1 MPLSLNEIR
10 KRATEFSKEW
20 ENVSDERAEAQTF
33 WNNFFNVFGVSR
45 KRVASFEKP
54 VKKADGHQGFID
66 LLWKGIVLVEH
77 KSKGK
82 DLNTAYKQAKDYF
95 PGLKDEELPRYI
107 VVSNF
112 QDIKLFDLESNTDS
126 EFKLKDLY
134 KNINLFGFISGYQQK
149 AYKDQEPVNVK
160 AAELMGALHD
170 ALLANG
176 YQGHELEVM
185 LVRLLFCLFA
195 EDTTIFEKQQFTEY
209 IELRTN
215 PDGSDLGIHL
225 GQLFQILNTAEDKR
239 QKNLDEQVAAF
250 PYVNGSLFAEPL
262 HLASFNSEMRNKLLK
277 CCYFDWSI
285 ISPAIFGSMFQSVMN
300 PKERRNLG
308 AHYTSEKNIRKVID
322 GLFLDELK
330 EEFDSIKTNK
340 SKLVKFQER
349 IAKLKFL
356 DPACGS
362 GNFLIITYRE
372 LRMLEIEILKILFKG
387 QYVTDVSTLSK
398 IDVDA
403 FYGIEYEEFAS
414 QIAQVAMW
422 LIDHQMNMKLSAE
435 FGEYY
440 KRLPLRKSATIVHGN
455 ALRIDWQS
463 LLNPVNSIYIEA
475 DHINIYK
482 AEEPTSKYKVANV
495 KAKTVTIVEGNRPKE
510 QDGTT
515 FDYILGN
522 PPFIGK
528 HLMTADQDSDME
540 LVFNDVRGSGLLDYV
555 TAWYLKASK
564 FIKGTSIR
572 VAFVS
577 TNSISQGEQV
587 GVLWNELFK
596 YGIKIHFA
604 HRTFK
609 WSNEAKGNAAVF
621 VVVIG
626 FYSDLNSSKIIE
638 KHLFDYP
645 NIKGEPLVTNAKNI
659 NPYLVAADDILVN
672 SRNTPLNAVPSL
684 VYGNKIVDGGF
695 FLFTDEERAEFLRK
709 EPNAKKYLKEIISGE
724 EFLSNKKRFCLWLKD
739 ADPSELKKLPEVL
752 ERIESVKKF
761 RLKSTKAATRI
772 KAQIPSQ
779 FAEYRQPTSDF
790 LIIPRTSSEN
800 RKYIPFAFF
809 TKNYIVNDSC
819 TALPNCSAFHFGV
832 LTSEMH
838 MCWVK
843 YVCGRLKSDFRYSNN
858 LVYNNFPWPQDLPK
872 QKIQGV
878 DKLAQQ
884 VLKVRER
891 YPKSSLADLYDP
903 LTIPAD
909 LVKAHQDLDKFVDTC
924 YRTQPFDTEMHR
936 IEFLFD
942 LYRQYTQPLFG
953 SEKRKKGK
961 KLS

>member
-1 MPLSLNEIR
+1 MPLSINEIR
-10 KRATEFSKEW
+10 KRAIDFSKEW
-20 ENVSDERAEAQTF
+20 ENVTDERAEAQTF
-33 WNNFFNVFGVSR
+33 WNNFFTIFGVSR

-107 VVSNF
+107 IVSNF
-112 QDIKLFDLESNTDS
+112 QDIKLFDLEGDTES

-149 AYKDQEPVNVK
+149 IYKDQEPVNIR
-160 AAELMGALHD
+160 AAELMGDLHD

-176 YQGHELEVM
+176 YEGHELEVM

-225 GQLFQILNTAEDKR
+225 AQLFQTLNTAEDKR
-239 QKNLDEQVAAF
+239 QKNLDEQMVAF
-250 PYVNGSLFAEPL
+250 PYVNGSLFADTIN
-262 HLASFNSEMRNKLLK
+262 LASFNSEMRSKLLK

-330 EEFDSIKTNK
+330 EEFDNIKTNK
-340 SKLVKFQER
+340 PKLIKFQER

-372 LRMLEIEILKILFKG
+372 LRLLEIEILKILFKG

-463 LLNPVNSIYIEA
+463 LLNPVNSIFIEA
-475 DHINIYK
+475 DHVNIYK
-482 AEEPTSKYKVANV
+482 VEEPMPTYKVANV
-495 KAKTVTIVEGNRPKE
+495 KARTVTIVDGARPVGVEKI
-510 QDGTT
+510 T

-522 PPFIGK
+522 PPFVGK
-528 HLMTADQDSDME
+528 HLMSKEQDADIN
-540 LVFNDVRGSGLLDYV
+540 LIFKDVKGAGVLDYV
-555 TAWYLKASK
+555 TAWYLKAARLIQGSN
-564 FIKGTSIR
+564 TN

-587 GVLWNELFK
+587 AILWNELAN
-596 YGIKIHFA
+596 YNIKIKFA

-609 WSNEAKGNAAVF
+609 WNNEANGNAAVF
-621 VVVIG
+621 VVIIG
-626 FYSDLNSSKIIE
+626 FCYNSDTAK
-638 KHLFDYP
+638 KKDYRLFDYP
-645 NIKGEPLVTNAKNI
+645 DVKDEPLVIRANNI
-659 NPYLVAADDILVN
+659 NPYLVPSGNILVT
-672 SRNTPLNAVPSL
+672 SRTKPIANVPSMI
-684 VYGNKIVDGGF
+684 YGSKPVDDGNF
-695 FLFTDEERAEFLRK
+695 IFTDIEKRNFLTIQ
-709 EPNAKKYLKEIISGE
+709 PNAKKFFKPLLSAREYLNGE
-724 EFLSNKKRFCLWLKD
+724 NRWCLWLKD
-739 ADPSELKKLPEVL
+739 AKPEELRNMPLVL
-752 ERIESVKKF
+752 ERINSVRTF
-761 RLKSTKAATRI
+761 RLASSKAPTRES
-772 KAQIPSQ
+772 AQYASL
-779 FAEYRQPTSDF
+779 FAEIRQPSSEF
-790 LIIPRTSSEN
+790 ILIPIHTSEN
-800 RKYIPFAFF
+800 RKYIPFSYYSSD
-809 TKNYIVNDSC
+809 NISNSC
-819 TALPNCSAFHFGV
+819 MAIPNSKPFHFGV

-838 MCWVK
+838 MIWTK
-843 YVCGRLKSDFRYSNN
+843 YICGRLEGRYRYSNN
-858 LVYNNFPWPQDLPK
+858 IVYNNFPWPLDLPK

-878 DKLAQQ
+878 GKLAEQ
-884 VLKVRER
+884 VLKVRQR

-903 LTIPAD
+903 LTMPSD
-909 LVKAHQDLDKFVDTC
+909 LVKAHQDLDKFVDSC
-924 YRTQPFDTEMHR
+924 YRPQAFDTEMQR

-942 LYRQYTQPLFG
+942 LYKQYTQPLFG
-953 SEKRKKGK
+953 SEKKKNRR
-961 KLS
+961 

>member
-1 MPLSLNEIR
+1 MPISLNEIR

-20 ENVSDERAEAQTF
+20 ENVADERAEAQTF

-45 KRVASFEKP
+45 KRVATFEKP

-149 AYKDQEPVNVK
+149 AYKDQEPVNIK

-195 EDTTIFEKQQFTEY
+195 EDTTIFERQQFTDY

-225 GQLFQILNTAEDKR
+225 GQLFQTLNTAEDKR

-262 HLASFNSEMRNKLLK
+262 NLASFNSEMRSKLLT

-330 EEFDSIKTNK
+330 DEFEGIKTNK
-340 SKLVKFQER
+340 SKLTKFQEK

-372 LRMLEIEILKILFKG
+372 LRLLEIEILKVLFKG

-440 KRLPLRKSATIVHGN
+440 KRLPLKKSATIVHGN

-463 LLNPVNSIYIEA
+463 LLNPINSIYIEA
-475 DHINIYK
+475 DHVNIYR
-482 AEEPTSKYKVANV
+482 AEEPESKYKIANI
-495 KAKTVTIVEGNRPKE
+495 KAKTVTIVEGESAKREDKTP
-510 QDGTT
+510 
-515 FDYILGN
+515 FDFILGN
-522 PPFIGK
+522 PPFIGTAYQSK
-528 HLMTADQDSDME
+528 DQKEDMTK
-540 LVFNDVRGSGLLDYV
+540 VFNGVNSFGMLDYV
-555 TAWYLKASK
+555 CAWYMKASVLIPK
-564 FIKGTSIR
+564 FHDASCLCVNK
-572 VAFVS
+572 
-577 TNSISQGEQV
+577 
-587 GVLWNELFK
+587 
-596 YGIKIHFA
+596 
-604 HRTFK
+604 
-609 WSNEAKGNAAVF
+609 
-621 VVVIG
+621 
-626 FYSDLNSSKIIE
+626 
-638 KHLFDYP
+638 FD
-645 NIKGEPLVTNAKNI
+645 
-659 NPYLVAADDILVN
+659 
-672 SRNTPLNAVPSL
+672 
-684 VYGNKIVDGGF
+684 F
-695 FLFTDEERAEFLRK
+695 
-709 EPNAKKYLKEIISGE
+709 
-724 EFLSNKKRFCLWLKD
+724 
-739 ADPSELKKLPEVL
+739 
-752 ERIESVKKF
+752 
-761 RLKSTKAATRI
+761 
-772 KAQIPSQ
+772 
-779 FAEYRQPTSDF
+779 
-790 LIIPRTSSEN
+790 PR
-800 RKYIPFAFF
+800 
-809 TKNYIVNDSC
+809 
-819 TALPNCSAFHFGV
+819 
-832 LTSEMH
+832 
-838 MCWVK
+838 
-843 YVCGRLKSDFRYSNN
+843 
-858 LVYNNFPWPQDLPK
+858 
-872 QKIQGV
+872 
-878 DKLAQQ
+878 
-884 VLKVRER
+884 
-891 YPKSSLADLYDP
+891 
-903 LTIPAD
+903 
-909 LVKAHQDLDKFVDTC
+909 
-924 YRTQPFDTEMHR
+924 
-936 IEFLFD
+936 
-942 LYRQYTQPLFG
+942 
-953 SEKRKKGK
+953 
-961 KLS
+961 

>member
-1 MPLSLNEIR
+1 
-10 KRATEFSKEW
+10 
-20 ENVSDERAEAQTF
+20 
-33 WNNFFNVFGVSR
+33 
-45 KRVASFEKP
+45 
-54 VKKADGHQGFID
+54 
-66 LLWKGIVLVEH
+66 
-77 KSKGK
+77 
-82 DLNTAYKQAKDYF
+82 
-95 PGLKDEELPRYI
+95 
-107 VVSNF
+107 
-112 QDIKLFDLESNTDS
+112 
-126 EFKLKDLY
+126 
-134 KNINLFGFISGYQQK
+134 
-149 AYKDQEPVNVK
+149 
-160 AAELMGALHD
+160 
-170 ALLANG
+170 
-176 YQGHELEVM
+176 
-185 LVRLLFCLFA
+185 
-195 EDTTIFEKQQFTEY
+195 
-209 IELRTN
+209 
-215 PDGSDLGIHL
+215 
-225 GQLFQILNTAEDKR
+225 
-239 QKNLDEQVAAF
+239 
-250 PYVNGSLFAEPL
+250 
-262 HLASFNSEMRNKLLK
+262 MRSKLLK

-330 EEFDSIKTNK
+330 EEFENIKTNK
-340 SKLVKFQER
+340 SKLIKFQEK

-372 LRMLEIEILKILFKG
+372 LRLLEIEILKILFKG

-475 DHINIYK
+475 EHVNIYK
-482 AEEPTSKYKVANV
+482 GEEPVEKYKVANI
-495 KAKTVTIVEGNRPKE
+495 KAKTVTIVEGAKPKTKE
-510 QDGTT
+510 KTT

-540 LVFNDVRGSGLLDYV
+540 LVFNGAKGSGLLDYV
-555 TAWYLKASK
+555 TAWYLKAAK
-564 FIKGTSIR
+564 CIKDTHIR

-587 GVLWNELFK
+587 GALWNELFK
-596 YGIKIHFA
+596 YGVKIHFA

-621 VVVIG
+621 VVIIG
-626 FYSDLNSSKIIE
+626 FYCDLSNSNSIE

-645 NIKGEPLVTNAKNI
+645 DTKGEPLVAKAKNI
-659 NPYLVAADDILVN
+659 NPYLVAADDVLVN

-684 VYGNKIVDGGF
+684 IYGNKIVDGGF
-695 FLFTDEERAEFLRK
+695 FLFTEKEKAEFLKK

-739 ADPSELKKLPEVL
+739 ADPSELKKLPEIL
-752 ERIESVKKF
+752 KRIENVKEF
-761 RLKSTKAATRI
+761 RLKSTKAATRA

-779 FAEYRQPTSDF
+779 FAEYRQPSSDF

-819 TALPNCSAFHFGV
+819 TALPNCSTFHFGI

-878 DKLAQQ
+878 EKLTAQ
-884 VLKVRER
+884 VLRIRER

-903 LTIPAD
+903 LTMPAD
-909 LVKAHQDLDKFVDTC
+909 LVKAHQDLDRFVDTC
-924 YRTQPFDTEMHR
+924 YRAQPFETEMQR

-942 LYRQYTQPLFG
+942 LYKQYTQPLFG
-953 SEKRKKGK
+953 SEKKKKGK
-961 KLS
+961 K

>member
-20 ENVSDERAEAQTF
+20 ENVTDERAEAQTF
-33 WNNFFNVFGVSR
+33 WNNFFNIFGVSR

-82 DLNTAYKQAKDYF
+82 DLETAYKQAKDYF

-149 AYKDQEPVNVK
+149 VYKDQEPVNIK
-160 AAELMGALHD
+160 AAELMGGLHD

-225 GQLFQILNTAEDKR
+225 GQLFQTLNAAEDKR

-250 PYVNGSLFAEPL
+250 PYVNGSLFAETIN
-262 HLASFNSEMRNKLLK
+262 LASFNSEMRSKLLK

-330 EEFDSIKTNK
+330 EEFENIKTNK
-340 SKLVKFQER
+340 SKLIKFQEK

-372 LRMLEIEILKILFKG
+372 LRLLEIEILKILFKG

-475 DHINIYK
+475 EHVNIYK
-482 AEEPTSKYKVANV
+482 GEEPLEKYKVANI
-495 KAKTVTIVEGNRPKE
+495 KAKTVTIVEGAKPKTKE
-510 QDGTT
+510 KTT

-522 PPFIGK
+522 PPFIG
-528 HLMTADQDSDME
+528 TAYQSKEQKEDMAR
-540 LVFNDVRGSGLLDYV
+540 VFNGVKSFGMLDYV
-555 TAWYLKASK
+555 CAWYIISAKVIQNS
-564 FIKGTSIR
+564 TTQVS
-572 VAFVS
+572 FVS
-577 TNSISQGEQV
+577 TNSISQGEQPA
-587 GVLWNELFK
+587 VLWSELLK
-596 YGIKIHFA
+596 LGAKIKFG

-609 WSNEAKGNAAVF
+609 WNNEAKGKAAVH

-626 FYSDLNSSKIIE
+626 FQFGDSQNKTLYEYHDIS
-638 KHLFDYP
+638 
-645 NIKGEPLVTNAKNI
+645 GEPLSRKVKNI
-659 NPYLVAADDILVN
+659 NPYLVAGDDLTLASI
-672 SRNTPLNAVPSL
+672 SKPICSSPIMQSGSALN
-684 VYGNKIVDGGF
+684 DGGF
-695 FLFTDEERAEFLRK
+695 LILTEEEVNLIVNADSKYKKLIKKFYSGQDFL
-709 EPNAKKYLKEIISGE
+709 NG
-724 EFLSNKKRFCLWLKD
+724 SNRWCLWLKFTE
-739 ADPSELKKLPEVL
+739 PSELKSNSFI
-752 ERIESVKKF
+752 IE
-761 RLKSTKAATRI
+761 RLKKVKEFRENSSRTQTKRMAAF
-772 KAQIPSQ
+772 PYLFS
-779 FAEYRQPTSDF
+779 EERQPTSDF
-790 LIIPRTSSEN
+790 LLIPKVSSEN
-800 RKYIPFAFF
+800 RTYIPIGYMTKDDIITDKNFF
-809 TKNYIVNDSC
+809 VPKASSY
-819 TALPNCSAFHFGV
+819 HFGV
-832 LTSEMH
+832 LTSLMH
-838 MCWVK
+838 MTWMR
-843 YVCGRLKSDFRYSNN
+843 YVCGRLKSDYSYSNTI
-858 LVYNNFPWPQDLPK
+858 VYNNFPWPQDLPK

-878 DKLAQQ
+878 AKLAQQ

-903 LTIPAD
+903 LTMPAD
-909 LVKAHQDLDKFVDTC
+909 LIKAHQDLDKFVDTC
-924 YRTQPFDTEMHR
+924 YRAQPFDTEMQR

-942 LYRQYTQPLFG
+942 LYKQYTQPLFG
-953 SEKRKKGK
+953 SEKKKKGK
-961 KLS
+961 K

>member
-10 KRATEFSKEW
+10 KRATEFSNEW
-20 ENVSDERAEAQTF
+20 QNVADERAEAQTF
-33 WNNFFNVFGVSR
+33 WNSFFNVFGVSR
-45 KRVASFEKP
+45 RRFASFEKP

-107 VVSNF
+107 VVSDF
-112 QDIKLFDLESNTDS
+112 HEFKVYDLEAGTET
-126 EFKLKDLY
+126 EFNLKDLY
-134 KNINLFGFISGYQQK
+134 KNLNLFGFISGYQQRV
-149 AYKDQEPVNVK
+149 YKDQEPVNIK
-160 AAELMGALHD
+160 AAELMGDLHD
-170 ALLANG
+170 TLLANG
-176 YQGHELEVM
+176 YEGHELEVM

-195 EDTTIFEKQQFTEY
+195 EDTTIFDKQQFTDY
-209 IELRTN
+209 IELRTKE
-215 PDGSDLGIHL
+215 DGSDLGIHL
-225 GQLFQILNTAEDKR
+225 AQLFQTLNTDFSER

-250 PYVNGSLFAEPL
+250 PYVNGSLFGHSL
-262 HLASFNSEMRNKLLK
+262 NLASFNSDMRTKLLK
-277 CCYFDWSI
+277 CCYFDWSV

-300 PKERRNLG
+300 PKVRRNLG
-308 AHYTSEKNIRKVID
+308 AHYTSEKNILKLIK
-322 GLFLDELK
+322 GLFLDELW
-330 EEFDSIKTNK
+330 EEFETTKTNK
-340 SKLVKFQER
+340 NKLEKFHEK
-349 IAKLKFL
+349 ISNLKFL

-372 LRMLEIEILKILFKG
+372 IRLLELEILKILRKG
-387 QYVTDVSTLSK
+387 QLVTDISSISK

-414 QIAQVAMW
+414 QIATVAMW
-422 LIDHQMNMKLSAE
+422 LIDHQMNMRLSTE

-463 LLNPVNSIYIEA
+463 LLNPLNSIDIEA
-475 DHINIYK
+475 EHVNIYTVN
-482 AEEPTSKYKVANV
+482 EPPLSYKEVNI
-495 KAKTVTIVEGNRPKE
+495 KAKSYKEHKGPIPLSKVKVTY
-510 QDGTT
+510 
-515 FDYILGN
+515 DYILGN
-522 PPFIGK
+522 PPFVGK
-528 HLMTADQDSDME
+528 HLLNKDQASDMQW
-540 LVFNDVRGSGLLDYV
+540 VFQNVKNAGLLDYV
-555 TAWYLKASK
+555 TAWYLKAAQLIQHTVTK
-564 FIKGTSIR
+564 

-596 YGIKIHFA
+596 YDVKIHFA

-609 WSNEAKGNAAVF
+609 WTNEAKGNAAVF
-621 VVVIG
+621 VVILG
-626 FYSDLNSSKIIE
+626 FYSESEIGKNPE
-638 KHLFDYP
+638 KQLFDYP
-645 NIKGEPLVTNAKNI
+645 DIKGEPLVVKTKNI
-659 NPYLVAADDILVN
+659 NPYLVAAEDIVVN
-672 SRNTPLNAVPSL
+672 SRSTPLSNVPPL
-684 VYGNKIVDGGF
+684 IYGNKIVDGGY
-695 FLFTDEERAEFLRK
+695 FLFTEDGRNDFLSK
-709 EPNAKKYLKEIISGE
+709 EPKAKNFFKEIISGE
-724 EFLSNKKRFCLWLKD
+724 EFLSNKKRYCLWLKD

-752 ERIESVKKF
+752 KRIASVKEF
-761 RLKSTKAATRI
+761 RLKSTKAATRE

-779 FAEYRQPTSDF
+779 FAEYRQPNADY

-809 TKNYIVNDSC
+809 TKDYIVNDSC
-819 TALPNCSAFHFGV
+819 TALPNSSPFHFGI

-838 MCWVK
+838 MCWIK
-843 YVCGRLKSDFRYSNN
+843 YICGRLKSDYRYSNS

-878 DKLAQQ
+878 EKLAQQ

-891 YPKSSLADLYDP
+891 YPKSSLADMYDP
-903 LTIPAD
+903 LTMPAD
-909 LVKAHQDLDKFVDTC
+909 LVRAHQDLDKFVDTC
-924 YRTQPFDTEMHR
+924 YRTQSFDTEMQR

-942 LYRQYTQPLFG
+942 LYKKYTQPLFG
-953 SEKRKKGK
+953 SEKKKK
-961 KLS
+961 IQK

>member
-10 KRATEFSKEW
+10 KRAIDFSKEW
-20 ENVSDERAEAQTF
+20 ENVTDERAEAQTF
-33 WNNFFNVFGVSR
+33 WNNFFTIFGVSR

-107 VVSNF
+107 IVSNF
-112 QDIKLFDLESNTDS
+112 QDIKLFDLEGDTES

-149 AYKDQEPVNVK
+149 IYKDQEPVNIR
-160 AAELMGALHD
+160 AAELMGDLHD

-176 YQGHELEVM
+176 YEGHELEVM

-225 GQLFQILNTAEDKR
+225 AQLFQTLNTAEDKR
-239 QKNLDEQVAAF
+239 QKNLDEQVVAF
-250 PYVNGSLFAEPL
+250 PYVNGSLFADTIN
-262 HLASFNSEMRNKLLK
+262 LASFNSEMRSKLLK

-330 EEFDSIKTNK
+330 EEFDNIKTNK
-340 SKLVKFQER
+340 PKLIKFQES

-372 LRMLEIEILKILFKG
+372 LRLLEIEILKILFKG

-463 LLNPVNSIYIEA
+463 LLNPVNSIFIEA
-475 DHINIYK
+475 DHVNIYK
-482 AEEPTSKYKVANV
+482 VEEPTTTYKIANV
-495 KAKTVTIVEGNRPKE
+495 KARTVTIVDGARPVGVAKI
-510 QDGTT
+510 T

-522 PPFIGK
+522 PPFVGTAYQSK
-528 HLMTADQDSDME
+528 EQKEDMTI
-540 LVFNDVRGSGLLDYV
+540 VFNGVKSYGMLDYV
-555 TAWYLKASK
+555 CAWYLKAATVIQNSK
-564 FIKGTSIR
+564 TQ

-577 TNSISQGEQV
+577 TNSISQGEQPA
-587 GVLWNELFK
+587 VLWNELYK
-596 YGIKIHFA
+596 LGIKIKFG

-609 WSNEAKGNAAVF
+609 WNNEAKGKAAVH
-621 VVVIG
+621 VVIIG
-626 FYSDLNSSKIIE
+626 FCVNESSNKT
-638 KHLFDYP
+638 LFEYT
-645 NIKGEPLVTNAKNI
+645 NINGEPLARKVRNI
-659 NPYLVAADDILVN
+659 NPYIVAGDDLTLASI
-672 SRNTPLNAVPSL
+672 SKPICPSPIMQSGSALN
-684 VYGNKIVDGGF
+684 DGGF
-695 FLFTDEERAEFLRK
+695 LILTDDEVRNLFKLDTKYKKLVKKFYSGQDFLH
-709 EPNAKKYLKEIISGE
+709 G
-724 EFLSNKKRFCLWLKD
+724 SNRWCLWLKH
-739 ADPSELKKLPEVL
+739 ADPSELKGDLFITE
-752 ERIESVKKF
+752 
-761 RLKSTKAATRI
+761 RLKKVKEFRENST
-772 KAQIPSQ
+772 
-779 FAEYRQPTSDF
+779 
-790 LIIPRTSSEN
+790 
-800 RKYIPFAFF
+800 
-809 TKNYIVNDSC
+809 
-819 TALPNCSAFHFGV
+819 
-832 LTSEMH
+832 
-838 MCWVK
+838 
-843 YVCGRLKSDFRYSNN
+843 
-858 LVYNNFPWPQDLPK
+858 
-872 QKIQGV
+872 
-878 DKLAQQ
+878 
-884 VLKVRER
+884 
-891 YPKSSLADLYDP
+891 
-903 LTIPAD
+903 
-909 LVKAHQDLDKFVDTC
+909 
-924 YRTQPFDTEMHR
+924 
-936 IEFLFD
+936 
-942 LYRQYTQPLFG
+942 
-953 SEKRKKGK
+953 
-961 KLS
+961 

>member
-20 ENVSDERAEAQTF
+20 ENVTDERAEAQTF
-33 WNNFFNVFGVSR
+33 WNNFFYIFGVSR

-82 DLNTAYKQAKDYF
+82 DLETAYKQAKDYF

-149 AYKDQEPVNVK
+149 VYKDQEPVNIK
-160 AAELMGALHD
+160 AAELMGGLHD

-225 GQLFQILNTAEDKR
+225 GQLFQTLNAAEDKR

-250 PYVNGSLFAEPL
+250 PYVNGSLFAETIN
-262 HLASFNSEMRNKLLK
+262 LASFNSEMRSKLLK

-330 EEFDSIKTNK
+330 EEFENIKTNK
-340 SKLVKFQER
+340 SKLIKFQEK

-372 LRMLEIEILKILFKG
+372 LRLLEIEILKILFKG

-475 DHINIYK
+475 EHVNIYK
-482 AEEPTSKYKVANV
+482 GEEPVEKYKVANI
-495 KAKTVTIVEGNRPKE
+495 KAKTVTIVEGAKPKTKE
-510 QDGTT
+510 KTT
-515 FDYILGN
+515 YDYVFGN
-522 PPFIGK
+522 PPFIGTAYQNK
-528 HLMTADQDSDME
+528 EQKEDMTK
-540 LVFNDVRGSGLLDYV
+540 VFNGVKSFGMLDYV
-555 TAWYLKASK
+555 SAWYLKAASLIQNSK
-564 FIKGTSIR
+564 TQ

-577 TNSISQGEQV
+577 TNSISQGEQPAL
-587 GVLWNELFK
+587 LWNELFRLNVK
-596 YGIKIHFA
+596 IKFG
-604 HRTFK
+604 HRTFR
-609 WSNEAKGNAAVF
+609 WNNEAKGKAAVH
-621 VVVIG
+621 VVIIG
-626 FYSDLNSSKIIE
+626 FSIE
-638 KHLFDYP
+638 DSHNKKLFDY
-645 NIKGEPLVTNAKNI
+645 NDINGEPLSRRVKNI
-659 NPYLVAADDILVN
+659 NPYLVAGDDLTLASVN
-672 SRNTPLNAVPSL
+672 KPISSAPLMQSGSAL
-684 VYGNKIVDGGF
+684 RDGGF
-695 FLFTDEERAEFLRK
+695 LIISDVEKEAFVKKHPEAKKLIKKFYSGDEFINGFNRWCLRLKDTEPAELRK
-709 EPNAKKYLKEIISGE
+709 YPEILLRLE
-724 EFLSNKKRFCLWLKD
+724 E
-739 ADPSELKKLPEVL
+739 
-752 ERIESVKKF
+752 VKKF
-761 RLKSTKAATRI
+761 REASTRANTKRMAAF
-772 KAQIPSQ
+772 PYL
-779 FAEYRQPTSDF
+779 FAEERQPNSDF
-790 LIIPRTSSEN
+790 LLIPKVSSEN
-800 RKYIPFAFF
+800 RIYIPIGYMTQDDIITDKNFF
-809 TKNYIVNDSC
+809 VPKASSY
-819 TALPNCSAFHFGV
+819 HFGI
-832 LTSEMH
+832 LTSLMH
-838 MCWVK
+838 MTWMR
-843 YVCGRLKSDFRYSNN
+843 YTCGRLESRYSYSNTI
-858 LVYNNFPWPQDLPK
+858 VYNNFPWPQDLPK

-878 DKLAQQ
+878 EKLAQQ

-903 LTIPAD
+903 LTMPAD

-924 YRTQPFDTEMHR
+924 YRAQPFDTEMQR

-942 LYRQYTQPLFG
+942 LYKQYTQPLFG
-953 SEKRKKGK
+953 SEKKKRGK
-961 KLS
+961 K

>member
-20 ENVSDERAEAQTF
+20 ENVTDERAEAQTF
-33 WNNFFNVFGVSR
+33 WNNFFNIFGVSR

-82 DLNTAYKQAKDYF
+82 DLETAYKQAKDYF

-149 AYKDQEPVNVK
+149 VYKDQEAVNIK
-160 AAELMGALHD
+160 AAELMGGLHD

-225 GQLFQILNTAEDKR
+225 GQLFQTLNAAEDKR

-250 PYVNGSLFAEPL
+250 PYVNGSLFAETIN
-262 HLASFNSEMRNKLLK
+262 LASFNSEMRSKLLK

-330 EEFDSIKTNK
+330 EEFENIKTNK
-340 SKLVKFQER
+340 SKLIKFQEK

-372 LRMLEIEILKILFKG
+372 LRLLEIEILKILFKG

-475 DHINIYK
+475 EHVNIYK
-482 AEEPTSKYKVANV
+482 GEEPLEKYKVANI
-495 KAKTVTIVEGNRPKE
+495 KAKTVTIVEGAKPKTKE
-510 QDGTT
+510 KTT

-522 PPFIGK
+522 PPFIG
-528 HLMTADQDSDME
+528 TAYQSKEQKEDMAR
-540 LVFNDVRGSGLLDYV
+540 VFNGVKSFGMLDYV
-555 TAWYLKASK
+555 CAWYIISAKVIQNS
-564 FIKGTSIR
+564 TTQVS
-572 VAFVS
+572 FVS
-577 TNSISQGEQV
+577 TNSISQGEQPA
-587 GVLWNELFK
+587 VLWSELLK
-596 YGIKIHFA
+596 LGAKIKFG

-609 WSNEAKGNAAVF
+609 WNNEAKGKAAVH

-626 FYSDLNSSKIIE
+626 FQFGDSQNKTLYEYHDIS
-638 KHLFDYP
+638 
-645 NIKGEPLVTNAKNI
+645 GEPLSRKVKNI
-659 NPYLVAADDILVN
+659 NPYLVAGDDLTLASI
-672 SRNTPLNAVPSL
+672 SKPICSSPIMQSGSALN
-684 VYGNKIVDGGF
+684 DGGF
-695 FLFTDEERAEFLRK
+695 LILTEEEVNLIVNADSKYKKLIKKFYSGQDFL
-709 EPNAKKYLKEIISGE
+709 NG
-724 EFLSNKKRFCLWLKD
+724 SNRWCLWLKFTE
-739 ADPSELKKLPEVL
+739 PSELKSNSFI
-752 ERIESVKKF
+752 IE
-761 RLKSTKAATRI
+761 RLKKVKEFRENSSRTQTKRMAAF
-772 KAQIPSQ
+772 PYLFS
-779 FAEYRQPTSDF
+779 EERQPTSDF
-790 LIIPRTSSEN
+790 LLIPKVSSEN
-800 RKYIPFAFF
+800 RTYIPIGYMTKDDIITDKNFF
-809 TKNYIVNDSC
+809 VPKASSY
-819 TALPNCSAFHFGV
+819 HFGV
-832 LTSEMH
+832 LTSLMH
-838 MCWVK
+838 MTWMR
-843 YVCGRLKSDFRYSNN
+843 YVCGRLKSDYSYSNTI
-858 LVYNNFPWPQDLPK
+858 VYNNFPWPQDLPK

-878 DKLAQQ
+878 AKLAQQ

-903 LTIPAD
+903 LTMPAD
-909 LVKAHQDLDKFVDTC
+909 LIKAHQDLDKFVDTC
-924 YRTQPFDTEMHR
+924 YRAQPFDTEMQR

-942 LYRQYTQPLFG
+942 LYKQYTQPLFG
-953 SEKRKKGK
+953 SEKKKKGK
-961 KLS
+961 K

>member
-20 ENVSDERAEAQTF
+20 ENVTDERAEAQTF
-33 WNNFFNVFGVSR
+33 WNNFFNIFGVSR

-82 DLNTAYKQAKDYF
+82 DLETAYKQAKDYF

-149 AYKDQEPVNVK
+149 VYKDQEPVNIK
-160 AAELMGALHD
+160 AAELMGGLHD

-225 GQLFQILNTAEDKR
+225 GQLFQTLNAAEDKR

-250 PYVNGSLFAEPL
+250 PYVNGSLFAETIN
-262 HLASFNSEMRNKLLK
+262 LASFNSEMRSKLLK

-330 EEFDSIKTNK
+330 EEFENIKTNK
-340 SKLVKFQER
+340 SKLIKFQEK

-372 LRMLEIEILKILFKG
+372 LRLLEIEILKILFKG

-422 LIDHQMNMKLSAE
+422 LIEHQMNMKLSAE

-475 DHINIYK
+475 EHVNIYK
-482 AEEPTSKYKVANV
+482 GEEPVEKYKVANI
-495 KAKTVTIVEGNRPKE
+495 KAKTVTIVEGAKPKTKE
-510 QDGTT
+510 KTT

-522 PPFIGK
+522 PPFIG
-528 HLMTADQDSDME
+528 TAYQSKEQKEDMAR
-540 LVFNDVRGSGLLDYV
+540 VFNGVKSFGMLDYV
-555 TAWYLKASK
+555 CAWYIISAKVIQNS
-564 FIKGTSIR
+564 TTQVS
-572 VAFVS
+572 FVS
-577 TNSISQGEQV
+577 TNSISQGEQPA
-587 GVLWNELFK
+587 VLWSELLK
-596 YGIKIHFA
+596 LGAKIKFG

-609 WSNEAKGNAAVF
+609 WNNEAKGKAAVH

-626 FYSDLNSSKIIE
+626 FQFGDSQNKTLYEYHDIS
-638 KHLFDYP
+638 
-645 NIKGEPLVTNAKNI
+645 GEPLSRKVKNI
-659 NPYLVAADDILVN
+659 NPYLVAGDDLTLASI
-672 SRNTPLNAVPSL
+672 SKPICSSPIMQSGSALN
-684 VYGNKIVDGGF
+684 DGGF
-695 FLFTDEERAEFLRK
+695 LILTEEEVNLIVNADSKYKKLIKKFYSGQDFL
-709 EPNAKKYLKEIISGE
+709 NG
-724 EFLSNKKRFCLWLKD
+724 SNRWCLWLKFTE
-739 ADPSELKKLPEVL
+739 PSELKSNSFI
-752 ERIESVKKF
+752 IE
-761 RLKSTKAATRI
+761 RLKKVKEFRENSSRTQTKRMAAF
-772 KAQIPSQ
+772 PYLFS
-779 FAEYRQPTSDF
+779 EERQPTSDF
-790 LIIPRTSSEN
+790 LLIPKVSSEN
-800 RKYIPFAFF
+800 RTYIPIGYMTKDDIITDKNFF
-809 TKNYIVNDSC
+809 VPKASSY
-819 TALPNCSAFHFGV
+819 HFGV
-832 LTSEMH
+832 LTSLMH
-838 MCWVK
+838 MTWMR
-843 YVCGRLKSDFRYSNN
+843 YVCGRLKSDYSYSNTI
-858 LVYNNFPWPQDLPK
+858 VYNNFPWPQDLPK

-878 DKLAQQ
+878 AKLAQQ

-903 LTIPAD
+903 LTMPAD
-909 LVKAHQDLDKFVDTC
+909 LIKAHQDLDKFVDTC
-924 YRTQPFDTEMHR
+924 YRAQPFDTEMQR

-942 LYRQYTQPLFG
+942 LYKQYTQPLFG
-953 SEKRKKGK
+953 SEKKKKGEK
-961 KLS
+961 

>member
-20 ENVSDERAEAQTF
+20 ENVTDERAEAQTF
-33 WNNFFNVFGVSR
+33 WNNFFNIFGVSR

-82 DLNTAYKQAKDYF
+82 DLETAYKQAKDYF

-149 AYKDQEPVNVK
+149 VYKDQEPVNIK
-160 AAELMGALHD
+160 AAELMGGLHD

-225 GQLFQILNTAEDKR
+225 GQLFQTLNAAEDKR

-250 PYVNGSLFAEPL
+250 PYVNGSLFAETIN
-262 HLASFNSEMRNKLLK
+262 LASFNSEMRSKLLK

-330 EEFDSIKTNK
+330 EEFENIKTNK
-340 SKLVKFQER
+340 SKLIKFQEK

-372 LRMLEIEILKILFKG
+372 LRLLEIEILKILFKG

-422 LIDHQMNMKLSAE
+422 LIEHQMNMKLSAE

-475 DHINIYK
+475 EHVNIYK
-482 AEEPTSKYKVANV
+482 GEEPVEKYKVANI
-495 KAKTVTIVEGNRPKE
+495 KAKTVTIVEGAKPKTKE
-510 QDGTT
+510 KTT

-522 PPFIGK
+522 PPFIG
-528 HLMTADQDSDME
+528 TAYQSKEQKEDMAR
-540 LVFNDVRGSGLLDYV
+540 VFNGVKSFGMLDYV
-555 TAWYLKASK
+555 CAWYIISAKVIQNS
-564 FIKGTSIR
+564 TTQVS
-572 VAFVS
+572 FVS
-577 TNSISQGEQV
+577 TNSISQGEQPA
-587 GVLWNELFK
+587 VLWSELLK
-596 YGIKIHFA
+596 LGAKIKFG

-609 WSNEAKGNAAVF
+609 WNNEAKGKAAVH

-626 FYSDLNSSKIIE
+626 FQFGDSQNKTLYEYHDIS
-638 KHLFDYP
+638 
-645 NIKGEPLVTNAKNI
+645 GEPLSRKVKNI
-659 NPYLVAADDILVN
+659 NPYLVAGDDLTLASI
-672 SRNTPLNAVPSL
+672 SKPICSSPIMQSGSALN
-684 VYGNKIVDGGF
+684 DGGF
-695 FLFTDEERAEFLRK
+695 LILTEEEVNLIVNADSKYKKLIKKFYSGQDFL
-709 EPNAKKYLKEIISGE
+709 NG
-724 EFLSNKKRFCLWLKD
+724 SNRWCLWLKFTE
-739 ADPSELKKLPEVL
+739 PSELKSNSFI
-752 ERIESVKKF
+752 IE
-761 RLKSTKAATRI
+761 RLKKVKEFRENSSRTQTKRMAAF
-772 KAQIPSQ
+772 PYLFS
-779 FAEYRQPTSDF
+779 EERQPTSDF
-790 LIIPRTSSEN
+790 LLIPKVSSEN
-800 RKYIPFAFF
+800 RTYIPIGYMTKDDIITDKNFF
-809 TKNYIVNDSC
+809 VPKASSY
-819 TALPNCSAFHFGV
+819 HFGV
-832 LTSEMH
+832 LTSLMH
-838 MCWVK
+838 MTWMR
-843 YVCGRLKSDFRYSNN
+843 YVCGRLKSDYSYSNTI
-858 LVYNNFPWPQDLPK
+858 VYNNFPWPQDLPK

-878 DKLAQQ
+878 EKLAQQ

-903 LTIPAD
+903 LTMHAD

-924 YRTQPFDTEMHR
+924 YRAQSFDTEMQR

-942 LYRQYTQPLFG
+942 LYKQYTQPLFG
-953 SEKRKKGK
+953 SEKKKKGK
-961 KLS
+961 K

>member
-10 KRATEFSKEW
+10 KRATDFSNEW
-20 ENVSDERAEAQTF
+20 ENVTDERAEAQTF
-33 WNNFFNVFGVSR
+33 WNNFFNIFGVSR

-82 DLNTAYKQAKDYF
+82 DLETAYKQAKDYF

-149 AYKDQEPVNVK
+149 VYKDQEPVNIK
-160 AAELMGALHD
+160 AAELMGGLHD

-225 GQLFQILNTAEDKR
+225 GQLFQTLNAAEDKR

-250 PYVNGSLFAEPL
+250 PYVNGSLFAETIN
-262 HLASFNSEMRNKLLK
+262 LASFNSEMRSKLLK

-330 EEFDSIKTNK
+330 EEFENIKTNK
-340 SKLVKFQER
+340 SKLIKFQEK

-372 LRMLEIEILKILFKG
+372 LRLLEIEILKILFKG

-475 DHINIYK
+475 EHVNIYK
-482 AEEPTSKYKVANV
+482 GEEPVEKYKVANI
-495 KAKTVTIVEGNRPKE
+495 KAKTVTIVEDAKPKTKE
-510 QDGTT
+510 KTT

-522 PPFIGK
+522 PPFIG
-528 HLMTADQDSDME
+528 TAYQSKEQKEDMAR
-540 LVFNDVRGSGLLDYV
+540 VFNGVKSFGMLDYV
-555 TAWYLKASK
+555 CAWYIISAKVIQNS
-564 FIKGTSIR
+564 TTQVS
-572 VAFVS
+572 FVS
-577 TNSISQGEQV
+577 TNSISQGEQPA
-587 GVLWNELFK
+587 VLWSELLK
-596 YGIKIHFA
+596 LGAKIKFG

-609 WSNEAKGNAAVF
+609 WNNEAKGKAAVH

-626 FYSDLNSSKIIE
+626 FQFGDSQNKTLYEYHDIS
-638 KHLFDYP
+638 
-645 NIKGEPLVTNAKNI
+645 GEPLSRKVKNI
-659 NPYLVAADDILVN
+659 NPYLVAGDDLTLASI
-672 SRNTPLNAVPSL
+672 SKPICSSPIMQSGSALN
-684 VYGNKIVDGGF
+684 DGGF
-695 FLFTDEERAEFLRK
+695 LILTEEEVNLIVNADSKYKKLIKKFYSGQDFL
-709 EPNAKKYLKEIISGE
+709 NG
-724 EFLSNKKRFCLWLKD
+724 SNRWCLWLKFTE
-739 ADPSELKKLPEVL
+739 PSELKSNSFI
-752 ERIESVKKF
+752 IE
-761 RLKSTKAATRI
+761 RLKKVKEFRENSSRTQTKRMAAF
-772 KAQIPSQ
+772 PYLFS
-779 FAEYRQPTSDF
+779 EERQPTSDF
-790 LIIPRTSSEN
+790 LLIPKVSSEN
-800 RKYIPFAFF
+800 RTYIPIGYMTKDDIITDKNFF
-809 TKNYIVNDSC
+809 VPKASSY
-819 TALPNCSAFHFGV
+819 HFGV
-832 LTSEMH
+832 LTSLMH
-838 MCWVK
+838 MTWMR
-843 YVCGRLKSDFRYSNN
+843 YVCGRLKSDYSYSNTI
-858 LVYNNFPWPQDLPK
+858 VYNNFPWPQDLPK

-878 DKLAQQ
+878 AKLAQQ

-903 LTIPAD
+903 LTMPAD
-909 LVKAHQDLDKFVDTC
+909 LIKAHQDLDKFVDTC
-924 YRTQPFDTEMHR
+924 YRAQPFDTEMQR

-942 LYRQYTQPLFG
+942 LYKQYTQPLFG
-953 SEKRKKGK
+953 SEKKKKGK
-961 KLS
+961 K

>member
-20 ENVSDERAEAQTF
+20 ENVTDERAEAQTF
-33 WNNFFNVFGVSR
+33 WNNFFNIFGVSR

-82 DLNTAYKQAKDYF
+82 DLETAYKQAKDYF

-149 AYKDQEPVNVK
+149 VYKDQEPVNIK
-160 AAELMGALHD
+160 AAELMGGLHD

-225 GQLFQILNTAEDKR
+225 GQLFQTLNAAEDKR

-250 PYVNGSLFAEPL
+250 PYVNGSLFAETIN
-262 HLASFNSEMRNKLLK
+262 LASFNSEMRSKLLK

-330 EEFDSIKTNK
+330 EEFENIKTNK
-340 SKLVKFQER
+340 SKLIKFQEK

-372 LRMLEIEILKILFKG
+372 LRLLEIEILKILFKG

-475 DHINIYK
+475 EHVNIYK
-482 AEEPTSKYKVANV
+482 GEEPVEKYKVANI
-495 KAKTVTIVEGNRPKE
+495 KAKTVTIVEGAKPKTKE
-510 QDGTT
+510 KTT

-522 PPFIGK
+522 PPFIG
-528 HLMTADQDSDME
+528 TAYQSKEQKEDMAR
-540 LVFNDVRGSGLLDYV
+540 VFNGVKSFGMLDYV
-555 TAWYLKASK
+555 CAWYIISAKVIQNS
-564 FIKGTSIR
+564 TTQVS
-572 VAFVS
+572 FVS
-577 TNSISQGEQV
+577 TNSISQGEQPA
-587 GVLWNELFK
+587 VLWSELLK
-596 YGIKIHFA
+596 LGAKIKFG

-609 WSNEAKGNAAVF
+609 WNNEAKGKAAVH

-626 FYSDLNSSKIIE
+626 FQFGDSQNKTLYEYHDIS
-638 KHLFDYP
+638 
-645 NIKGEPLVTNAKNI
+645 GEPLSRKVKNI
-659 NPYLVAADDILVN
+659 NPYLVAGDDLTLASI
-672 SRNTPLNAVPSL
+672 SKPICSSPIMQSGSALN
-684 VYGNKIVDGGF
+684 DGGF
-695 FLFTDEERAEFLRK
+695 LILTEEEVNLIVNADSKYKKLIKKFYSGQDFL
-709 EPNAKKYLKEIISGE
+709 NG
-724 EFLSNKKRFCLWLKD
+724 SNRWCLWLKFTE
-739 ADPSELKKLPEVL
+739 PSELKSNSFI
-752 ERIESVKKF
+752 IE
-761 RLKSTKAATRI
+761 RLKKVKEFRENSSRTQTKRMAAF
-772 KAQIPSQ
+772 PYLFS
-779 FAEYRQPTSDF
+779 EERQPTSDF
-790 LIIPRTSSEN
+790 LLIPKVSSEN
-800 RKYIPFAFF
+800 RTYIPIGYMTKDDIITDKNFF
-809 TKNYIVNDSC
+809 VPKASSY
-819 TALPNCSAFHFGV
+819 HFGV
-832 LTSEMH
+832 LTSLMH
-838 MCWVK
+838 MTWMR
-843 YVCGRLKSDFRYSNN
+843 YVCGRLKSDYSYSNTI
-858 LVYNNFPWPQDLPK
+858 VYNNFPWPQDLPK

-878 DKLAQQ
+878 AKLAQQ

-903 LTIPAD
+903 LTMPAD
-909 LVKAHQDLDKFVDTC
+909 LIKAHQDLDKFVDTC
-924 YRTQPFDTEMHR
+924 YRAQPFDTEMQR

-942 LYRQYTQPLFG
+942 LYKQYTQPLFG
-953 SEKRKKGK
+953 SEKKKKGK
-961 KLS
+961 K

>member
-10 KRATEFSKEW
+10 KRATDFSKEW
-20 ENVSDERAEAQTF
+20 ENVTDERAEAQTF
-33 WNNFFNVFGVSR
+33 WNNFFNIFGVSR

-82 DLNTAYKQAKDYF
+82 DLETAYKQAKDYF

-149 AYKDQEPVNVK
+149 VYKDQEPVNIK
-160 AAELMGALHD
+160 AAELMGGLHD

-225 GQLFQILNTAEDKR
+225 GQLFQTLNAAEDKR

-250 PYVNGSLFAEPL
+250 PYVNGSLFAETIN
-262 HLASFNSEMRNKLLK
+262 LASFNSEMRSKLLK

-330 EEFDSIKTNK
+330 EEFENIKTNK
-340 SKLVKFQER
+340 SKLIKFQEK

-372 LRMLEIEILKILFKG
+372 LRLLEIEILKILFKG

-422 LIDHQMNMKLSAE
+422 LIEHQMNMKLSAE

-475 DHINIYK
+475 EHVNIYK
-482 AEEPTSKYKVANV
+482 GEEPVEKYKVANI
-495 KAKTVTIVEGNRPKE
+495 KAKTVTIVEGAKPKTKE
-510 QDGTT
+510 KTT

-522 PPFIGK
+522 PPFIG
-528 HLMTADQDSDME
+528 TAYQSKEQKEDMAR
-540 LVFNDVRGSGLLDYV
+540 VFNGVKSFGMLDYV
-555 TAWYLKASK
+555 CAWYIISAKVIQNS
-564 FIKGTSIR
+564 TTQVS
-572 VAFVS
+572 FVS
-577 TNSISQGEQV
+577 TNSISQGEQPA
-587 GVLWNELFK
+587 VLWSELLK
-596 YGIKIHFA
+596 LGAKIKFG

-609 WSNEAKGNAAVF
+609 WNNEAKGKAAVH

-626 FYSDLNSSKIIE
+626 FQFGDSQNKTLYEYHDIS
-638 KHLFDYP
+638 
-645 NIKGEPLVTNAKNI
+645 GEPLSRKVKNI
-659 NPYLVAADDILVN
+659 NPYLVAGDDLTLASI
-672 SRNTPLNAVPSL
+672 SKPICSSPIMQSGSALN
-684 VYGNKIVDGGF
+684 DGGF
-695 FLFTDEERAEFLRK
+695 LILTEEEVNLIVNADSKYKKLIKKFYSGQDFL
-709 EPNAKKYLKEIISGE
+709 NG
-724 EFLSNKKRFCLWLKD
+724 SNRWCLWLKFTE
-739 ADPSELKKLPEVL
+739 PSELKSNSFI
-752 ERIESVKKF
+752 IE
-761 RLKSTKAATRI
+761 RLKKVKEFRENSSRTQTKRMAAF
-772 KAQIPSQ
+772 PYLFS
-779 FAEYRQPTSDF
+779 EERQPTSDF
-790 LIIPRTSSEN
+790 LLIPKVSSEN
-800 RKYIPFAFF
+800 RTYIPIGYMTKDDIITDKNFF
-809 TKNYIVNDSC
+809 VPKASSY
-819 TALPNCSAFHFGV
+819 HFGV
-832 LTSEMH
+832 LTSLMH
-838 MCWVK
+838 MTWMR
-843 YVCGRLKSDFRYSNN
+843 YVCGRLKSDYSYSNTI
-858 LVYNNFPWPQDLPK
+858 VYNNFPWPQDLPK

-878 DKLAQQ
+878 AKLAQQ

-903 LTIPAD
+903 LTMPAD
-909 LVKAHQDLDKFVDTC
+909 LIKAHQDLDKFVDTC
-924 YRTQPFDTEMHR
+924 YRAQPFDTEMQR

-942 LYRQYTQPLFG
+942 LYKQYTQPLFG
-953 SEKRKKGK
+953 SEKKKKGK
-961 KLS
+961 K

>member
-1 MPLSLNEIR
+1 MPISLNEIR

-20 ENVSDERAEAQTF
+20 ENVTDERAEAQTF

-149 AYKDQEPVNVK
+149 AYKDQEPVNIK

-176 YQGHELEVM
+176 YEGHELEVM

-195 EDTTIFEKQQFTEY
+195 EDTTIFERQQFTEY
-209 IELRTN
+209 VELRTN
-215 PDGSDLGIHL
+215 ADGSDLGIHL
-225 GQLFQILNTAEDKR
+225 GQLFQTLNTAEDKR

-262 HLASFNSEMRNKLLK
+262 NLASFNSEMRNKLLK

-330 EEFDSIKTNK
+330 EEFESIKTNK
-340 SKLVKFQER
+340 SKLIKFQEK

-372 LRMLEIEILKILFKG
+372 LRLLEIEILKILFKG

-440 KRLPLRKSATIVHGN
+440 KRLPLKKSATIVNGN
-455 ALRIDWQS
+455 ALRIKWEDVLPNGQLS
-463 LLNPVNSIYIEA
+463 
-475 DHINIYK
+475 
-482 AEEPTSKYKVANV
+482 
-495 KAKTVTIVEGNRPKE
+495 
-510 QDGTT
+510 
-515 FDYILGN
+515 YILGN
-522 PPFIGK
+522 PPFIGYAWQTSEQK
-528 HLMTADQDSDME
+528 EDLKR
-540 LVFNDVRGSGLLDYV
+540 VFSSVDGAGVLDYV
-555 TAWYLKASK
+555 TAWYIKASE
-564 FIKGTSIR
+564 FIQNKEIK

-577 TNSISQGEQV
+577 TNSIIQGEQSSI
-587 GVLWNELFK
+587 LWQEMFK
-596 YGIKIHFA
+596 NSITIFFA

-609 WSNEAKGNAAVF
+609 WNNEAKGNAAVH
-621 VVVIG
+621 VVIIG
-626 FYSDLNSSKIIE
+626 FASFDVSNKRIYEYSD
-638 KHLFDYP
+638 
-645 NIKGEPLVTNAKNI
+645 IKGEPLQIRVKRI
-659 NPYLVAADDILVN
+659 NNYLVDAENVFVQKRSQPISN
-672 SRNTPLNAVPSL
+672 VPSINRGSDAIDD
-684 VYGNKIVDGGF
+684 GN
-695 FLFTDEERAEFLRK
+695 FLLDQEERDLLISEYPNIKKYIKSFLMGKEFLNNIPR
-709 EPNAKKYLKEIISGE
+709 Y
-724 EFLSNKKRFCLWLKD
+724 CLWLKN
-739 ADPSELKKLPEVL
+739 ADLSELKKYPLVYKKI
-752 ERIESVKKF
+752 ERVKEF
-761 RLKSTKAATRI
+761 REKSKRAQTLKAA
-772 KAQIPSQ
+772 KFPYL
-779 FAEYRQPTSDF
+779 FGEERQPDSDY
-790 LIIPRTSSEN
+790 LAIPKVSSEN
-800 RKYIPFAFF
+800 REYIPIAYCSKDIICGDKLF
-809 TKNYIVNDSC
+809 N
-819 TALPNCSAFHFGV
+819 LPKASFFHFGV
-832 LTSEMH
+832 LTSAMH
-838 MCWVK
+838 MTWMRHT
-843 YVCGRLKSDFRYSNN
+843 CGRLESRYSYSNTI
-858 LVYNNFPWPQDLPK
+858 VYNNFPWPVNLPK

-878 DKLAQQ
+878 EKLAQQ

-891 YPKSSLADLYDP
+891 YHKNSLADLYDP
-903 LTIPAD
+903 ITMPAD

-924 YRTQPFDTEMHR
+924 YRPQPFATEMQR

-942 LYRQYTQPLFG
+942 LYKQYTQPLFG
-953 SEKRKKGK
+953 SEKKKKAK
-961 KLS
+961 K

>member
-10 KRATEFSKEW
+10 KRATDFSKEW
-20 ENVSDERAEAQTF
+20 ENVTDERAEAQTF
-33 WNNFFNVFGVSR
+33 WNNFFTIFGVSR

-82 DLNTAYKQAKDYF
+82 DLNTAYTQAKDYF

-107 VVSNF
+107 IVSNF
-112 QDIKLFDLESNTDS
+112 QDIKLFDLEGDTES

-149 AYKDQEPVNVK
+149 IYKDQEPVNIR
-160 AAELMGALHD
+160 AAELMGDLHD

-225 GQLFQILNTAEDKR
+225 AQLFQTLNTAEDKR
-239 QKNLDEQVAAF
+239 QKNLDEQVVAF
-250 PYVNGSLFAEPL
+250 PYVNGSLFADTIN
-262 HLASFNSEMRNKLLK
+262 LASFNSEMRSKLLK

-330 EEFDSIKTNK
+330 EEFDNIKTNK
-340 SKLVKFQER
+340 PKLIKFQER

-372 LRMLEIEILKILFKG
+372 LRLLEIEILKILFKG

-455 ALRIDWQS
+455 ALRINWQS
-463 LLNPVNSIYIEA
+463 LLNPVNSIFIEA
-475 DHINIYK
+475 DHVNIYK
-482 AEEPTSKYKVANV
+482 VEEPMPTYKVANV
-495 KAKTVTIVEGNRPKE
+495 KARTVTIVDGARPVGQEKI
-510 QDGTT
+510 T

-522 PPFIGK
+522 PPFVGTAYQSK
-528 HLMTADQDSDME
+528 EQKEDMTI
-540 LVFNDVRGSGLLDYV
+540 VFNGVKSYGMLDYV
-555 TAWYLKASK
+555 CAWYLKAATVIQNSK
-564 FIKGTSIR
+564 TQ

-577 TNSISQGEQV
+577 TNSISQGEQPA
-587 GVLWNELFK
+587 VLWNELYK
-596 YGIKIHFA
+596 LGIKIKFG

-609 WSNEAKGNAAVF
+609 WNNEAKGKAAVH
-621 VVVIG
+621 VVIIG
-626 FYSDLNSSKIIE
+626 FCVNESPNKT
-638 KHLFDYP
+638 LFEYT
-645 NIKGEPLVTNAKNI
+645 NINGEPLARKVRNI
-659 NPYLVAADDILVN
+659 NPYIVAGDDLTLASI
-672 SRNTPLNAVPSL
+672 SKPICPSPIMQSGSALN
-684 VYGNKIVDGGF
+684 DGGF
-695 FLFTDEERAEFLRK
+695 LILTDDEVRNLFKLDTKYKKLVKKFYSGQDFL
-709 EPNAKKYLKEIISGE
+709 NG
-724 EFLSNKKRFCLWLKD
+724 SNRWCLWLKH
-739 ADPSELKKLPEVL
+739 ADPSELKGDLFITE
-752 ERIESVKKF
+752 
-761 RLKSTKAATRI
+761 RLKKVKEFRDNSTRI
-772 KAQIPSQ
+772 QTKRMAAFPYLFS
-779 FAEYRQPTSDF
+779 EERQPSSDF
-790 LIIPRTSSEN
+790 LLIPKVSSEN
-800 RKYIPFAFF
+800 RVYVPIGYMSKDDIITDKNFF
-809 TKNYIVNDSC
+809 VPKAS
-819 TALPNCSAFHFGV
+819 SFHFGI
-832 LTSEMH
+832 LTSLMH
-838 MCWVK
+838 MTWMR
-843 YVCGRLKSDFRYSNN
+843 YVCGRLKSDYSYSNTI
-858 LVYNNFPWPQDLPK
+858 VYNNFPWPVDLPK

-878 DKLAQQ
+878 GKLAEQ
-884 VLKVRER
+884 VLKVRQR

-903 LTIPAD
+903 LTMPSD
-909 LVKAHQDLDKFVDTC
+909 LVKAHQDLDKFVDSC
-924 YRTQPFDTEMHR
+924 YRPQAFDTEMQR

-942 LYRQYTQPLFG
+942 LYKQHTQPLFG
-953 SEKRKKGK
+953 SEKRKNRR
-961 KLS
+961 

>member
-20 ENVSDERAEAQTF
+20 ENVTDERAEAQTF
-33 WNNFFNVFGVSR
+33 WNNFFNIFGVSR

-82 DLNTAYKQAKDYF
+82 DLETAYKQAKDYF

-149 AYKDQEPVNVK
+149 VYKDQEPVNIK
-160 AAELMGALHD
+160 AAELMGGLHD

-225 GQLFQILNTAEDKR
+225 GHLFQTLNAAEDKR

-250 PYVNGSLFAEPL
+250 PYVNGSLFAETIN
-262 HLASFNSEMRNKLLK
+262 LASFNSEMRSKLLK

-330 EEFDSIKTNK
+330 EEFENIKTNK
-340 SKLVKFQER
+340 SKLIKFQEK

-372 LRMLEIEILKILFKG
+372 LRLLEIEILKILFKG

-475 DHINIYK
+475 EHVNIYK
-482 AEEPTSKYKVANV
+482 GEEPVEKYKVANI
-495 KAKTVTIVEGNRPKE
+495 KAKTVTIVEGAKPKTKE
-510 QDGTT
+510 KTT

-522 PPFIGK
+522 PPFIG
-528 HLMTADQDSDME
+528 TAYQSKEQKEDMAR
-540 LVFNDVRGSGLLDYV
+540 VFNGVKSFGMLDYV
-555 TAWYLKASK
+555 CAWYIISAKVIQNS
-564 FIKGTSIR
+564 TTQVS
-572 VAFVS
+572 FVS
-577 TNSISQGEQV
+577 TNSISQGEQPA
-587 GVLWNELFK
+587 VLWSELLK
-596 YGIKIHFA
+596 LGAKIKFG

-609 WSNEAKGNAAVF
+609 WNNEAKGKAAVH

-626 FYSDLNSSKIIE
+626 FQFGDSQNKTLYEYHDIS
-638 KHLFDYP
+638 
-645 NIKGEPLVTNAKNI
+645 GEPLSRKVKNI
-659 NPYLVAADDILVN
+659 NPYLVAGDDLTLASI
-672 SRNTPLNAVPSL
+672 SKPICSSPIMQSGSALN
-684 VYGNKIVDGGF
+684 DGGF
-695 FLFTDEERAEFLRK
+695 LILTEEEVNLIVNADSKYKKLIKKFYSGQDFL
-709 EPNAKKYLKEIISGE
+709 NG
-724 EFLSNKKRFCLWLKD
+724 SNRWCLWLKFTE
-739 ADPSELKKLPEVL
+739 PSELKSNSFI
-752 ERIESVKKF
+752 IE
-761 RLKSTKAATRI
+761 RLKKVKEFRENSSRTQTKRMAAF
-772 KAQIPSQ
+772 PYLFS
-779 FAEYRQPTSDF
+779 EERQPTSDF
-790 LIIPRTSSEN
+790 LLIPKVSSEN
-800 RKYIPFAFF
+800 RTYIPIGYMTKDDIITDKNFF
-809 TKNYIVNDSC
+809 VPKASSY
-819 TALPNCSAFHFGV
+819 HFGV
-832 LTSEMH
+832 LTSLMH
-838 MCWVK
+838 MTWMR
-843 YVCGRLKSDFRYSNN
+843 YVCGRLKSDYSYSNTI
-858 LVYNNFPWPQDLPK
+858 VYNNFPWPQDLPK

-878 DKLAQQ
+878 AKLAQQ

-903 LTIPAD
+903 LTMPAD
-909 LVKAHQDLDKFVDTC
+909 LIKAHQDLDKFVDTC
-924 YRTQPFDTEMHR
+924 YRAQPFDTEMQR

-942 LYRQYTQPLFG
+942 LYKQYTQPLFG
-953 SEKRKKGK
+953 SEKKKKGK
-961 KLS
+961 K

>member
-20 ENVSDERAEAQTF
+20 ENVTDERAEAQTF
-33 WNNFFNVFGVSR
+33 WNNFFNIFGVSR

-82 DLNTAYKQAKDYF
+82 DLETAYKQAKDYF

-149 AYKDQEPVNVK
+149 VYKDQEAVNIK
-160 AAELMGALHD
+160 AAELMGGLHD

-225 GQLFQILNTAEDKR
+225 GQLFQTLNAAEDKR

-250 PYVNGSLFAEPL
+250 PYVNGSLFAETIN
-262 HLASFNSEMRNKLLK
+262 LASFNSEMRSKLLK

-330 EEFDSIKTNK
+330 EEFENIKTNK
-340 SKLVKFQER
+340 SKLIKFQEK

-372 LRMLEIEILKILFKG
+372 LRLLEIEILKILFKG

-475 DHINIYK
+475 EHVNIYK
-482 AEEPTSKYKVANV
+482 GEEPVEKYKVANI
-495 KAKTVTIVEGNRPKE
+495 KAKTVTIVEGAKPKTKE
-510 QDGTT
+510 KTT

-522 PPFIGK
+522 PPFIG
-528 HLMTADQDSDME
+528 TAYQSKEQKEDMAR
-540 LVFNDVRGSGLLDYV
+540 VFNGVKSFGMLDYV
-555 TAWYLKASK
+555 CAWYIISAKVIQNS
-564 FIKGTSIR
+564 TTQVS
-572 VAFVS
+572 FVS
-577 TNSISQGEQV
+577 TNSISQGEQPA
-587 GVLWNELFK
+587 VLWSELLK
-596 YGIKIHFA
+596 LGAKIKFG

-609 WSNEAKGNAAVF
+609 WNNEAKGKAAVH

-626 FYSDLNSSKIIE
+626 FQFGDSQNKTLYEYHDIS
-638 KHLFDYP
+638 
-645 NIKGEPLVTNAKNI
+645 GEPLSRKVKNI
-659 NPYLVAADDILVN
+659 NPYLVAGDDLTLASI
-672 SRNTPLNAVPSL
+672 SKPICSSPIMQSGSALN
-684 VYGNKIVDGGF
+684 DGGF
-695 FLFTDEERAEFLRK
+695 LILTEEEVNLIVNADSKYKKLIKKFYSGQDFL
-709 EPNAKKYLKEIISGE
+709 NG
-724 EFLSNKKRFCLWLKD
+724 SNRWCLWLKFTE
-739 ADPSELKKLPEVL
+739 PSELKSNSFI
-752 ERIESVKKF
+752 IE
-761 RLKSTKAATRI
+761 RLKKVKEFRENSSRTQTKRMAAF
-772 KAQIPSQ
+772 PYLFS
-779 FAEYRQPTSDF
+779 EERQPTSDF
-790 LIIPRTSSEN
+790 LLIPKVSSEN
-800 RKYIPFAFF
+800 RTYIPIGYMTKDDIITDKNFF
-809 TKNYIVNDSC
+809 VPKASSY
-819 TALPNCSAFHFGV
+819 HFGV
-832 LTSEMH
+832 LTSLMH
-838 MCWVK
+838 MTWMR
-843 YVCGRLKSDFRYSNN
+843 YVCGRLKSDYSYSNTI
-858 LVYNNFPWPQDLPK
+858 VYNNFPWPQDLPK

-878 DKLAQQ
+878 AKLAQQ

-903 LTIPAD
+903 LTMPAD
-909 LVKAHQDLDKFVDTC
+909 LIKAHQDLDKFVDTC
-924 YRTQPFDTEMHR
+924 YRAQPFDTEMQR

-942 LYRQYTQPLFG
+942 LYKQYTQPLFG
-953 SEKRKKGK
+953 SAKKKKGK
-961 KLS
+961 K

>member
-20 ENVSDERAEAQTF
+20 ENVTDERAEAQTF
-33 WNNFFNVFGVSR
+33 WNNFFNIFGVSR

-82 DLNTAYKQAKDYF
+82 DLETAYKQAKDYF

-149 AYKDQEPVNVK
+149 VYKDQEPVNIK
-160 AAELMGALHD
+160 AAELMGGLHD

-215 PDGSDLGIHL
+215 PEGSDLGIHL
-225 GQLFQILNTAEDKR
+225 GQLFQTLNAAEDKR

-250 PYVNGSLFAEPL
+250 PYVNGSLFAETIN
-262 HLASFNSEMRNKLLK
+262 LASFNSEMRSKLLK

-330 EEFDSIKTNK
+330 EEFENIKTNK
-340 SKLVKFQER
+340 SKLIKFQEK

-372 LRMLEIEILKILFKG
+372 LRLLEIEILKILFKG

-475 DHINIYK
+475 EHVNIYK
-482 AEEPTSKYKVANV
+482 GEEPLEKYKVANI
-495 KAKTVTIVEGNRPKE
+495 KAKTVTIVEGAKPKTKE
-510 QDGTT
+510 KTT

-522 PPFIGK
+522 PPFIG
-528 HLMTADQDSDME
+528 TAYQSKEQKEDMAR
-540 LVFNDVRGSGLLDYV
+540 VFNGVKSFGMLDYV
-555 TAWYLKASK
+555 CAWYIISAKVIQNS
-564 FIKGTSIR
+564 TTQVS
-572 VAFVS
+572 FVS
-577 TNSISQGEQV
+577 TNSISQGEQPA
-587 GVLWNELFK
+587 VLWSELLK
-596 YGIKIHFA
+596 LGAKIKFG

-609 WSNEAKGNAAVF
+609 WNNEAKGKAAVH

-626 FYSDLNSSKIIE
+626 FQFGDSQNKTLYEYHDIS
-638 KHLFDYP
+638 
-645 NIKGEPLVTNAKNI
+645 GEPLSRKVKNI
-659 NPYLVAADDILVN
+659 NPYLVAGDDLTLASI
-672 SRNTPLNAVPSL
+672 SKPICSSPIMQSGSALN
-684 VYGNKIVDGGF
+684 DGGF
-695 FLFTDEERAEFLRK
+695 LILTEEEVNLIVNADSKYKKLIKKFYSGQDFL
-709 EPNAKKYLKEIISGE
+709 NG
-724 EFLSNKKRFCLWLKD
+724 SNRWCLWLKFTE
-739 ADPSELKKLPEVL
+739 PSELKSNSFI
-752 ERIESVKKF
+752 IE
-761 RLKSTKAATRI
+761 RLKKVKEFRENSSRTQTKRMAAF
-772 KAQIPSQ
+772 PYLFS
-779 FAEYRQPTSDF
+779 EERQPTSDF
-790 LIIPRTSSEN
+790 LLIPKVSSEN
-800 RKYIPFAFF
+800 RTYIPIGYMTKDDIITDKNFF
-809 TKNYIVNDSC
+809 VPKASSY
-819 TALPNCSAFHFGV
+819 HFGV
-832 LTSEMH
+832 LTSLMH
-838 MCWVK
+838 MTWMR
-843 YVCGRLKSDFRYSNN
+843 YVCGRLKSDYSYSNTI
-858 LVYNNFPWPQDLPK
+858 VYNNFPWPQDLPK

-878 DKLAQQ
+878 AKLAQQ

-903 LTIPAD
+903 LTMPAD
-909 LVKAHQDLDKFVDTC
+909 LIKAHQDLDKFVDTC
-924 YRTQPFDTEMHR
+924 YRAQPFDTEMQR

-942 LYRQYTQPLFG
+942 LYKQYTQPLFG
-953 SEKRKKGK
+953 SEKKKKGK
-961 KLS
+961 K

>member
-10 KRATEFSKEW
+10 KRAIDFSKEW
-20 ENVSDERAEAQTF
+20 ENVTDERAEAQTF
-33 WNNFFNVFGVSR
+33 WNNFFTIFGVSR

-107 VVSNF
+107 IVSNF
-112 QDIKLFDLESNTDS
+112 QDIKLFDLEGDTES

-149 AYKDQEPVNVK
+149 IYKDQEPVNIR
-160 AAELMGALHD
+160 AAELMGDLHD

-176 YQGHELEVM
+176 YEGHELEVM

-225 GQLFQILNTAEDKR
+225 AQLFQTLNTAEDKR
-239 QKNLDEQVAAF
+239 QKNLDEQMVAF
-250 PYVNGSLFAEPL
+250 PYVNGSLFADTIN
-262 HLASFNSEMRNKLLK
+262 LASFNSEMRSKLLK

-330 EEFDSIKTNK
+330 EEFDNIKTNK
-340 SKLVKFQER
+340 PKLIKFQER

-372 LRMLEIEILKILFKG
+372 LRLLEIEILKILFKG

-463 LLNPVNSIYIEA
+463 LLNPVNSIFIEA
-475 DHINIYK
+475 DHVNIYK
-482 AEEPTSKYKVANV
+482 VEEPMPTYKVANV
-495 KAKTVTIVEGNRPKE
+495 KARTVTIVDGARPVGVEKI
-510 QDGTT
+510 T

-522 PPFIGK
+522 PPFVGK
-528 HLMTADQDSDME
+528 HLMSKEQDADIN
-540 LVFNDVRGSGLLDYV
+540 LIFKDVKGAGVLDYV
-555 TAWYLKASK
+555 TAWYLKAARLIQGSN
-564 FIKGTSIR
+564 TN

-587 GVLWNELFK
+587 AILWNELAN
-596 YGIKIHFA
+596 YDIKIKFA

-609 WSNEAKGNAAVF
+609 WNNEAKGNAAVF
-621 VVVIG
+621 VVIIG
-626 FYSDLNSSKIIE
+626 FCYNSDTAK
-638 KHLFDYP
+638 KKDYRLFDYP
-645 NIKGEPLVTNAKNI
+645 DVKDEPLVIRANNI
-659 NPYLVAADDILVN
+659 NPYLVPSGNILVT
-672 SRNTPLNAVPSL
+672 SRTKPIANVPSMI
-684 VYGNKIVDGGF
+684 YGSKPVDDGNF
-695 FLFTDEERAEFLRK
+695 IFTDIEKRNFLTIQ
-709 EPNAKKYLKEIISGE
+709 PNAKKFFKPLLSAREYLNGE
-724 EFLSNKKRFCLWLKD
+724 NRWCLWLKD
-739 ADPSELKKLPEVL
+739 AKPEELRNMPLVL
-752 ERIESVKKF
+752 ERINSVRTF
-761 RLKSTKAATRI
+761 RLASSKAPTRES
-772 KAQIPSQ
+772 AQYASL
-779 FAEYRQPTSDF
+779 FAEIRQPSSEF
-790 LIIPRTSSEN
+790 ILIPIHTSEN
-800 RKYIPFAFF
+800 RKYIPFSYYSSD
-809 TKNYIVNDSC
+809 NILSNSC
-819 TALPNCSAFHFGV
+819 MAIPNSKPFHFGV

-838 MCWVK
+838 MIWTK
-843 YVCGRLKSDFRYSNN
+843 YICGRLEGRYRYSNN
-858 LVYNNFPWPQDLPK
+858 IVYNNFPWPLDLPK

-878 DKLAQQ
+878 GKLAEQ
-884 VLKVRER
+884 VLKVRQR

-903 LTIPAD
+903 LTMPSD
-909 LVKAHQDLDKFVDTC
+909 LVKAHQDLDKFVDSC
-924 YRTQPFDTEMHR
+924 YRPQAFETEMQR

-942 LYRQYTQPLFG
+942 LYKQYTQPLFG
-953 SEKRKKGK
+953 SEKKKNRR
-961 KLS
+961 

>member
-10 KRATEFSKEW
+10 KRATEFSNDW
-20 ENVSDERAEAQTF
+20 ENAADERAEAQTF
-33 WNNFFNVFGVSR
+33 WNNFFSVFGVSR

-82 DLNTAYKQAKDYF
+82 DLNTAYKQAKEYF

-112 QDIKLFDLESNTDS
+112 QYFKLVDLESNTET

-134 KNINLFGFISGYQQK
+134 KNIDLFGFISGYQQK
-149 AYKDQEPVNVK
+149 TYKDQEPVNIK
-160 AAELMGALHD
+160 AAELMGILHD

-176 YQGHELEVM
+176 YKGHELEVM

-215 PDGSDLGIHL
+215 SDGSDLGIHL
-225 GQLFQILNTAEDKR
+225 AQLFQTLNTEEAKR

-262 HLASFNSEMRNKLLK
+262 NLASFNSDMRNKLLQ

-285 ISPAIFGSMFQSVMN
+285 ISPAIFGSMFQSIMN

-330 EEFDSIKTNK
+330 EEFESIKTNK
-340 SKLVKFQER
+340 SKLFKFHEK

-372 LRMLEIEILKILFKG
+372 LRLLEIEILKILFKG

-398 IDVDA
+398 MDVDA

-440 KRLPLRKSATIVHGN
+440 KRLPLKKSATIVHGN
-455 ALRIDWQS
+455 ALRLDWQS
-463 LLNPVNSIYIEA
+463 LLNPINSIYIEA
-475 DHINIYK
+475 DHVNIYQV
-482 AEEPTSKYKVANV
+482 EEPKPIYQVANV
-495 KAKTVTIVEGNRPKE
+495 KAKTVTIVDSERPTINTKV
-510 QDGTT
+510 T

-522 PPFIGK
+522 PPFVG
-528 HLMTADQDSDME
+528 TAYQSKEQKEDMAK
-540 LVFNDVRGSGLLDYV
+540 VFNGVKSLGMLDYV
-555 TAWYLKASK
+555 CAWYILSAK
-564 FIKGTSIR
+564 FIQGTETQ

-577 TNSISQGEQV
+577 TNSISQGEQPA
-587 GVLWNELFK
+587 VLWNELFK
-596 YGIKIHFA
+596 FGTKIKFA

-609 WSNEAKGNAAVF
+609 WNNEAKGKAAVH
-621 VVVIG
+621 VIIIG
-626 FYSDLNSSKIIE
+626 FQFADNENKTLYEYNDISK
-638 KHLFDYP
+638 
-645 NIKGEPLVTNAKNI
+645 EPLSRKVRNI
-659 NPYLVAADDILVN
+659 NPYLVAGDDLTLASI
-672 SRNTPLNAVPSL
+672 SKPISSSPIMQSGSALN
-684 VYGNKIVDGGF
+684 DGGF
-695 FLFTDEERAEFLRK
+695 FILTEEEVKKLLKSDSKYKKLIKKFFSGQDFL
-709 EPNAKKYLKEIISGE
+709 NG
-724 EFLSNKKRFCLWLKD
+724 SNRWCLWLKQ
-739 ADPSELKKLPEVL
+739 ADPSVLKSDSFIAERLKKVKEFR
-752 ERIESVKKF
+752 ESSARIQ
-761 RLKSTKAATRI
+761 TKRMAAF
-772 KAQIPSQ
+772 PYLFS
-779 FAEYRQPTSDF
+779 EERQPTADF
-790 LIIPRTSSEN
+790 LLIPKVSSEN
-800 RKYIPFAFF
+800 RKYIPIAFM
-809 TKNYIVNDSC
+809 TKDNIITDKNFFVSNAS
-819 TALPNCSAFHFGV
+819 LFHFGI
-832 LTSEMH
+832 LTSILH
-838 MCWVK
+838 MTWMR
-843 YVCGRLKSDFRYSNN
+843 YVCGRLKSDYSYSNTI
-858 LVYNNFPWPQDLPK
+858 VYNNFPWPKDLPK
-872 QKIQGV
+872 QKVQGV
-878 DKLAQQ
+878 EKLAQQ

-891 YPKSSLADLYDP
+891 YPKSSLADLYDS
-903 LTIPAD
+903 LTMPAD
-909 LVKAHQDLDKFVDTC
+909 LVKAHHDLDKFVDGC
-924 YRTQPFDTEMHR
+924 YRTQSFDTEMQR

-942 LYRQYTQPLFG
+942 LYKQYTQPLFG
-953 SEKRKKGK
+953 SEKKKKSK
-961 KLS
+961 K